1 MNSQIN
7 VSNWSLALAF
17 ILVVISL
24 VISYRQKLKLEKET
38 IISVVRAIVQLIIVG
53 YLLKF
58 IFNVDNWLLTLI
70 MQLFII

>member
-7 VSNWSLALAF
+7 VSNWSVALAF

-38 IISVVRAIVQLIIVG
+38 IISVVLAIVQLIIVG
-53 YLLKF
+53 
-58 IFNVDNWLLTLI
+58 
-70 MQLFII
+70 

>member
-38 IISVVRAIVQLIIVG
+38 IISVVRAICWIPIEVYFQCG
-53 YLLKF
+53 
-58 IFNVDNWLLTLI
+58 
-70 MQLFII
+70 